1 MIVESREFRLMEK
14 NVGRT
19 ARCSFPTV
27 ASGLEL
33 NNMYCKGD
41 INA

>member
-1 MIVESREFRLMEK
+1 MEK

-19 ARCSFPTV
+19 ARYSFPTV